1 MPSVKAFAGRQA
13 MVATSPIGRAPL
25 AFRRRARRV
34 HKPRAAVDDPRS
46 AIDYDQGWGRR
57 RHA

>member
-13 MVATSPIGRAPL
+13 MVATSPIGGCHQLFAD
-25 AFRRRARRV
+25 ARGGS
-34 HKPRAAVDDPRS
+34 HKPRAAVDDQRS
-46 AIDYDQGWGRR
+46 AIAYDQGWGRR